1 MRLLLLS
8 ALYFLIPF
16 NGSAQTWE
24 VGGFIGGSGYMGDI
38 NPVKPY
44 KVSDLA
50 FGGQV
55 KRNLDGYWALKLNVM
70 HGTIAADDLKSS
82 NAYQRQRSINFH
94 TPITELSFQAE
105 FNFFNY
111 FPGSLPG
118 NGTRRVT
125 PYLFTGVGGV
135 LFNPKTYYGPTDD
148 KDEYILHDYVTEG
161 EELSDRY
168 KRHAIS
174 IPYGA
179 GLKYNIS
186 GNWNLI
192 SEIGYRTAF
201 TDYLDDV
208 SGVYPAHIDIPG
220 YHGLSGVLSDPSPA
234 PGIGRAGVQRG
245 DFRKRDTYMFMGISL
260 TYTFVPIKC
269 PTF

>member
-1 MRLLLLS
+1 
-8 ALYFLIPF
+8 
-16 NGSAQTWE
+16 
-24 VGGFIGGSGYMGDI
+24 
-38 NPVKPY
+38 
-44 KVSDLA
+44 
-50 FGGQV
+50 
-55 KRNLDGYWALKLNVM
+55 M

-94 TPITELSFQAE
+94 TPVTELSFQTE

-118 NGTRRVT
+118 NGTRRAT

-135 LFNPKTYYGPTDD
+135 LFNPKTYYGATDD

-179 GLKYNIS
+179 GMKYNIS
-186 GNWNLI
+186 GNLNLI
-192 SEIGYRTAF
+192 GEVGYRTAF

-208 SGVYPAHIDIPG
+208 SGKYPFNTQDG
-220 YHGLSGVLSDPSPA
+220 FLSDPSPNQIGA
-234 PGIGRAGVQRG
+234 PGTQRG